1 MPIRIPDGLPAR
13 NTLENESIFVMDKT
27 RAHSQDIRSLKI
39 VILNLMPK
47 KESTETQL
55 LRMLSNT
62 PLQVDVEFLH
72 ASTHVSKNTSSD
84 HLSTFYKN
92 FDEIKHKKYDG
103 LIITGAPVEQMEF
116 EEVDYWDEITE
127 IMAWSRTNVTST
139 FHICW
144 GAQAG
149 LYFHY
154 GIQKHAVPKKIFG
167 IFEHDVIEVGEP
179 LMRGFNDKFFAPHS
193 RHTTVYA
200 EEIEKN
206 PNLRILSTSE
216 EAGVYIVASADRR
229 QIFVMGHSEYDRDT
243 LRDEYFR
250 DLDKGLPIDL
260 PKNYFPND
268 DDKQPPR
275 VLWRAHAYLLFSNWL
290 NYYVYQT
297 TPYDFKDIKG

>member
-1 MPIRIPDGLPAR
+1 MPIRIPDALPAR
-13 NTLENESIFVMDKT
+13 NTLEQENIFVMDKT

-39 VILNLMPK
+39 VILNLMPI

-62 PLQVDVEFLH
+62 PLQVDVEFIH
-72 ASTHVSKNTSSD
+72 TSTHVSKNTSSD
-84 HLSTFYKN
+84 HLSTFYKK
-92 FDEIKHKKYDG
+92 FDDIKHKKYDG

-116 EEVDYWDEITE
+116 EEVDYWPEITE
-127 IMAWSRTNVTST
+127 IMKWSKTNVTST

-154 GIQKHAVPKKIFG
+154 GIQKHAVDHKIFG
-167 IFEHDVIEVGEP
+167 IFEHIVCERNEP
-179 LMRGFNDKFFAPHS
+179 LMRGFDDRFFAPHS
-193 RHTTVYA
+193 RHTTVY
-200 EEIEKN
+200 EDEILKHN
-206 PNLRILSTSE
+206 DLKILSTSP

-250 DLDKGLPIDL
+250 DLSKGLPINK
-260 PKNYFPND
+260 PCNYFPGND
-268 DDKQPPR
+268 DRQSPAM
-275 VLWRAHAYLLFSNWL
+275 LWRSHAYLLYSNWL

-297 TPYDFKDIKG
+297 TPYDFKDI